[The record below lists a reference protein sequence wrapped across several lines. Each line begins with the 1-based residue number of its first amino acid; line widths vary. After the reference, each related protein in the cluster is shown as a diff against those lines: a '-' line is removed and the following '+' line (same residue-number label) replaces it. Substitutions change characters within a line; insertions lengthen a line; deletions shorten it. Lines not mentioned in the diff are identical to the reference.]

1 MFLFSKKIAN
11 FAYSNYYKF
20 LKSINMNNDD
30 KKNCIACGITE
41 EEVPLI
47 VLTYKGEEMRICPQH
62 IPLLIH
68 EPQKLVG
75 KFEGAENMTPG

>member
-1 MFLFSKKIAN
+1 
-11 FAYSNYYKF
+11 
-20 LKSINMNNDD
+20 MNNDD
-30 KKNCIACGITE
+30 KKSCIACGITE

-47 VLTYKGEEMRICPQH
+47 VLTYKGEELRICPQH